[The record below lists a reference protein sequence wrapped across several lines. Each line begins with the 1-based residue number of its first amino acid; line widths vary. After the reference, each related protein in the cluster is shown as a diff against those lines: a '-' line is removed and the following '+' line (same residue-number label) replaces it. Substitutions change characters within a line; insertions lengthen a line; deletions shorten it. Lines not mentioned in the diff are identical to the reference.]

1 MELYNWEKMPG
12 EQLNPTVYRKVIHSG
27 QMTIARIRI
36 LKDAVI
42 PEHAHANEQIAN
54 VERGALLFH
63 IGGVD
68 QVVSAGES
76 LVIPPNV
83 PHGVRAL
90 EETVVTDVFSP
101 RREDWI
107 SGDDAYLRR

>member
-1 MELYNWEKMPG
+1 MELYNWEQLPA
-12 EQLNPTVYRKVIHSG
+12 EQMNPKVVRKVVHSE
-27 QMTIARIRI
+27 QMTIARLHIQ
-36 LKDAVI
+36 KDAVV
-42 PEHAHANEQIAN
+42 PEHSHINEQVAN
-54 VERGALLFH
+54 VEKGSLLFH

-68 QVVSAGES
+68 QVVGAGES

-83 PHGVRAL
+83 PHGVVAL
-90 EETVVTDVFSP
+90 EDTVVTDIFTP

>member
-1 MELYNWEKMPG
+1 MELYNWEQLPA
-12 EQLNPTVYRKVIHSG
+12 EQMNPKISRKVVHSG
-27 QMTIARIRI
+27 QMTIARLHIE
-36 LKDAVI
+36 KDAIV
-42 PEHAHANEQIAN
+42 PEHHHINEQVAN
-54 VERGALLFH
+54 VEKGSLLFH

-68 QVVSAGES
+68 QVVGAGES

-83 PHGVRAL
+83 PHGVVAL
-90 EETVVTDVFSP
+90 EDTVVTDIFTP

>member
-1 MELYNWEKMPG
+1 MELYNWEHLPAERM
-12 EQLNPTVYRKVIHSG
+12 NPKIVRKVIHSG
-27 QMTIARIRI
+27 QMTIARLNI
-36 LKDAVI
+36 LKDAVV
-42 PEHAHANEQIAN
+42 PEHSHVNEQIAN

-68 QVVSAGES
+68 TVVGAGES

-83 PHGVRAL
+83 PHGVVAL
-90 EETVVTDVFSP
+90 EDTVVTDVFTP

-107 SGDDAYLRR
+107 AGDDAYLRR